1 MSQRVFLHVGLPK
14 SGTTYLQ
21 AVLGKNKS
29 VLKQRARLLYPGA
42 TWGRQVDAV
51 RDVRRMKVPPSQ
63 KAAVAGAWERLVA
76 EMQAWPNDAIVSME
90 WLCMAT
96 PGQIMRIAKDLES
109 SEVHVVFS
117 VRDVGRTVPAAWQE
131 FSQNR
136 STWRWPE
143 FLEQVTGDAPM
154 DTEAGKAFWGQQ
166 DMALLLDRWASV
178 IPAERVHVVTL
189 PQSGADPAELW
200 RRMCEVL
207 GIDHEG
213 YDLTD
218 LGSNA
223 SLGMESAEL
232 MRRVNVRLK
241 ELGTPVPVYN
251 RIFKH
256 RVAKQI
262 LAARKGEESK
272 VLLPTEYHD
281 WARAKAEQQ
290 IGAIRASGAH
300 VVGDLEEL
308 RPVLK
313 PEEAQ
318 AVAEEPQAEA
328 VLDAAVQALAAVAL
342 EPPRR
347 RKRSGPAQTRA
358 AAPREGFLKRAR
370 LDWLDRVR
378 GRSPR
383 ELTAAALRRMGRGR

>member
-1 MSQRVFLHVGLPK
+1 
-14 SGTTYLQ
+14 
-21 AVLGKNKS
+21 VLGKNKS
-29 VLKQRARLLYPGA
+29 LLKQRAHLLYPGA

-63 KAAVAGAWERLVA
+63 KAAVTGAWERLVA
-76 EMQAWPNDAIVSME
+76 EMQAWPNDSIVSME

-143 FLEQVTGDAPM
+143 FLEQVTGDDPM
-154 DTEAGKAFWGQQ
+154 DTSAGKAFWGQQ
-166 DMALLLDRWASV
+166 DMALLLDRWTSV

-200 RRMCEVL
+200 RRMCDVL
-207 GIDHEG
+207 GVDPEG
-213 YDLTD
+213 YDLSD

-232 MRRVNVRLK
+232 MRRVNVRLS

-256 RVAKQI
+256 RLAKQI

-272 VLLPTEYHD
+272 VLLPAEYHD

-290 IGAIRASGAH
+290 IGAIRDSGAH

-313 PEEAQ
+313 TQEAQ
-318 AVAEEPQAEA
+318 AVAEEPRAEA
-328 VLDAAVQALAAVAL
+328 VLEAAVQALAAVAL

-347 RKRSGPAQTRA
+347 RKRPGAAKAA
-358 AAPREGFLKRAR
+358 AAPPREGVLKRAR
-370 LDWLDRVR
+370 RDWLDRVR

-383 ELTAAALRRMGRGR
+383 ELTAAAVRRMGRGR